1 MGARWTKTHSKE
13 EQSEQGQILGPESD
27 YDAIYKCMKLST

>member
-1 MGARWTKTHSKE
+1 MGARWTKTHSNE
-13 EQSEQGQILGPESD
+13 EQSEQGQILGYESD